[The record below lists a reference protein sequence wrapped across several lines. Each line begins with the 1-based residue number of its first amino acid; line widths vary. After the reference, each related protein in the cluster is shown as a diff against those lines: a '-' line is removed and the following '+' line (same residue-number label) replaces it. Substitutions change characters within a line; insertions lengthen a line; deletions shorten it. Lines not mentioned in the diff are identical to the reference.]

1 MIEAQAFRYDNESS
15 GPKLRLAAVP
25 APTRSLPASPAPQ
38 TAESR
43 DTALLEAVAFANDPT
58 AFEELYRLH
67 VNAVMRAAMRLCRN
81 KTVAEEIAQ
90 RTFTTLWE
98 RAGRL
103 VAKSVRLR
111 PWLVTVARNA
121 SIDHIRLES
130 ARVPLTDEHTFA
142 QEGCPQEKAV
152 TNALI
157 ASLAPALAAL
167 SSEQRLVIE
176 LRYFE
181 GLTFAAIAA
190 QTGEALSTVK
200 SRARLGLEHLRRYI
214 G

>member
-1 MIEAQAFRYDNESS
+1 VSHGDTAAEDHI
-15 GPKLRLAAVP
+15 LRLSAA
-25 APTRSLPASPAPQ
+25 

-43 DTALLEAVAFANDPT
+43 DAALLQAVAFRQDCA

-67 VNAVMRAAMRLCRN
+67 IGAVMHAATQICRN

-90 RTFTTLWE
+90 RTFTTLWQ

-103 VAKSVRLR
+103 ASKSLRLR

-130 ARVPLTDEHTFA
+130 AYVPLADTHLNVPAVDRPDDEA
-142 QEGCPQEKAV
+142 I

-157 ASLAPALAAL
+157 ADLAPALASLPAR
-167 SSEQRLVIE
+167 QRIVLE

-181 GLTFAAIAA
+181 GLSFPAIAR
-190 QTGEALSTVK
+190 QTDEALETVK
-200 SRARLGLEHLRRYI
+200 SRARLGIARLRRLLT
-214 G
+214 